1 MDLKKALKGKLSKS
15 QLAILNKSFD
25 SVGQVAI
32 IEIPEELKGK
42 KKLIAETLLKQNKQF
57 KTVAE
62 KESAHSG
69 KYRIEKVKVIA
80 GEKNLIAEYKESGCS
95 FRVSLGKVYFSPR
108 FGSERLRIARQV
120 KAGENIGVFFAG
132 CGPYCIVIMK
142 HSKAAGCI
150 GFEWNP
156 VAVKDFEENIR
167 KNKMQAQVQAVKG
180 DVKRTAVKFTRQ
192 FDRIIMPSPSNAIE
206 YFKTALQCSKKNAI
220 IHYYCFSETTE
231 PFKKPFEEVKKI
243 ALENGKRLKLLDSK
257 VVRPYSKEICQIVLD
272 LKVS

>member
-1 MDLKKALKGKLSKS
+1 MDLKAALKGKLSEK
-15 QLAILNKSFD
+15 QLSILNKSFD

-32 IEIPEELKGK
+32 IEIPEELQKK

-80 GEKNLIAEYKESGCS
+80 GSKNLTAEYKESGCS

-120 KAGENIGVFFAG
+120 KDGENIGVFFAG
-132 CGPYCIVIMK
+132 VGPYCIIIMK
-142 HSKAAGCI
+142 HSKAASCV

-156 VAVKDFEENIR
+156 IAVKDFEENIR

-180 DVKRTAVKFTRQ
+180 DVKKTAGKFKRQ
-192 FDRIIMPSPSNAIE
+192 FGRIIMPSPSNAIE
-206 YFKTALQCSKKNAI
+206 YFKTALQCCKKNAV
-220 IHYYCFSETTE
+220 IHYYCFSETAE
-231 PFKKPFEEVKKI
+231 PFKKRFEEVKKI
-243 ALENGKRLKLLDSK
+243 AQENGKRLKLLDSRI
-257 VVRPYSKEICQIVLD
+257 VRPYSKEICQIVLD